1 MDGWEKYFYMFLILF
16 VKSIVYNLLFFI
28 KIIIFNY
35 FSFYSV
41 FFVNVFFLKCVS
53 LVFF

>member
-1 MDGWEKYFYMFLILF
+1 MDCWEKYFNMFFILF

-28 KIIIFNY
+28 KRIIFNY

-41 FFVNVFFLKCVS
+41 FFVNVFFLKSVG